1 MFKEENSK
9 KNIISSNSSKE
20 KGMNPDSLK
29 DGIGKEIVTKAGE
42 QLSQVNS
49 KVGKTLGKAANGISE
64 TGNYAKMLGSKTS
77 LLGEQTEN
85 LWGKQPT
92 SKIHNVEAFPQSII
106 QGINRVV
113 KLLIVIN
120 GEVIQSFKHFKL
132 LQSASRHHTFSL
144 MLPHDAVQEAESYQL
159 EFVQKF

>member
-1 MFKEENSK
+1 MAFQKQE
-9 KNIISSNSSKE
+9 I
-20 KGMNPDSLK
+20 MLK
-29 DGIGKEIVTKAGE
+29 CLVLKPPIRRTNRK
-42 QLSQVNS
+42 LM
-49 KVGKTLGKAANGISE
+49 GKT
-64 TGNYAKMLGSKTS
+64 THF
-77 LLGEQTEN
+77 
-85 LWGKQPT
+85 
-92 SKIHNVEAFPQSII
+92 KIHNVEAFPQSII